1 MSWARGVQ
9 EFGVVGAE
17 ILALL
22 WVTGIHPCL
31 GISRFNLAGLNHP
44 WARCLGVNALGQ
56 SRSGGG
62 RFFPLTP
69 SSGSRSRSLGR
80 WQLPLCR
87 CSSRATIS
95 FNSLLFRAFPG
106 SVPRAG
112 LVGAPGGGRRWLR
125 GALVVTSLPPCAR
138 TGTRRRR
145 WPGRWRCPETAADVT
160 GTPGMQREG
169 GAGRIPRDLGI
180 RREQPHLAP
189 AAPGAASHPNLQWQG
204 RVGALSSG
212 KKTFPGKSGS
222 LKTELFKLLFIV
234 FVFQP

>member
-1 MSWARGVQ
+1 M
-9 EFGVVGAE
+9 VGAE
-17 ILALL
+17 ILAFL

-69 SSGSRSRSLGR
+69 SLGSRSRSLGR

-87 CSSRATIS
+87 CSSRAAIS

-112 LVGAPGGGRRWLR
+112 LVGAPGGGGRWLR

-160 GTPGMQREG
+160 GAPGMQREG

-180 RREQPHLAP
+180 WREQQHLAP
-189 AAPGAASHPNLQWQG
+189 AAPNSASHSSLQWQG
-204 RVGALSSG
+204 RVWGFVLW
-212 KKTFPGKSGS
+212 KKNVPR
-222 LKTELFKLLFIV
+222 EV
-234 FVFQP
+234 RQP